1 MRYLTLECPRCGEK
15 LPYVNAKMNSDR
27 SVRVWRRLCRTCG
40 LVVVDTG
47 VFSREVEEDEPTA
60 WSEISSPS
68 TCVRRPARVDLK

>member
-1 MRYLTLECPRCGEK
+1 MRYLTLECPRCAEK

-47 VFSREVEEDEPTA
+47 VFSREVEEEAPPT
-60 WSEISSPS
+60 WGEISGPKTGVQGS
-68 TCVRRPARVDLK
+68 RGI